1 MERVGFLCLLLCGFL
16 HMINSETLHQ
26 TEKEGNTVA
35 LKCGRLTKGPV
46 TWSRDTNGQ
55 RVDILTTHNGQTT
68 KHIADPDR
76 RYSSGANLVL
86 IIYGVS
92 QSDAGRYD
100 CSGATVE
107 LSVTEETLHVSQKEG
122 NIAVHRCGRLTNGKV
137 TWSRDTNGQRVDIL
151 TTHNGEMIKH
161 IADPDR
167 RYSSGAN
174 LVLIIYGVSQSDAG
188 RYDCSG
194 ATVELSVT
202 EEQTVPPSDR
212 RTTDGTTLP
221 TVTDSADVAPP
232 CKTLHVS
239 QKEGNIAVHR
249 CGRLTNGKVTW
260 SRDTNGQRVDIL
272 TTHNGEMIKH
282 IADPDRRY
290 SSGANLVLI
299 IYGVSQSDAGRYDCS
314 GATVELSVTEE
325 QTVPPSDRRT
335 TDGTTLPT
343 VTDSADVAPP
353 CKTLH
358 VSQTEGRIAVL
369 HCGRLTNGKVTWSR
383 DTNGQRVDILTTH
396 NGQTTKHITDP
407 DRRYSSG
414 ANLALTIYRVSQ
426 SDAGRYDC
434 SGATVEL
441 SVTEE
446 TLHQTEKE
454 GNTVALK
461 CGRLTKGPVTWSRD
475 TNGQRVD
482 ILTTHN
488 GQTTKHITDPDRRY
502 GSQADLALTIFRV
515 SQSDAGRYDCSG
527 ATVELSVTSGTE
539 TLHQTEK
546 EGNTVALKCGR
557 LTKGPVTWSR
567 DTNGQR
573 VDILTTHNG
582 QTTKHIPDPD
592 RRYDSQADLVLT
604 IRRVSQSDAG
614 RYDCSGATVELS
626 VTEGKCESLYSL
638 Q

>member
-55 RVDILTTHNGQTT
+55 RVDILTTHNGETT

-76 RYSSGANLVL
+76 RYGSGADLVL

-92 QSDAGRYD
+92 QSYAGRYD
-100 CSGATVE
+100 CRGATVE

-151 TTHNGEMIKH
+151 TTHNGETTKH

-335 TDGTTLPT
+335 TDGTALPT

-358 VSQTEGRIAVL
+358 VSQKEGNIAV
-369 HCGRLTNGKVTWSR
+369 HRCGRLTNGKVTWSR

-396 NGQTTKHITDP
+396 NGEMIKHIADP

-414 ANLALTIYRVSQ
+414 ANLVLIIYGVSQ

-446 TLHQTEKE
+446 QTVPPSDRRTTDGTTLPTVTDSADVAPPCKTLHVRQKE
-454 GNTVALK
+454 GKTVTLH
-461 CGRLTKGPVTWSRD
+461 CGRLTNGTVTWSRD

-488 GQTTKHITDPDRRY
+488 GEMTKHITDPDRRY
-502 GSQADLALTIFRV
+502 GSRADLVLIIVRV

-527 ATVELSVTSGTE
+527 ATVKLSVTSGTE
-539 TLHQTEK
+539 DCEMPYDDVYTTIEYVAFNKEQTGSVPTQK
-546 EGNTVALKCGR
+546 
-557 LTKGPVTWSR
+557 S
-567 DTNGQR
+567 
-573 VDILTTHNG
+573 
-582 QTTKHIPDPD
+582 
-592 RRYDSQADLVLT
+592 S
-604 IRRVSQSDAG
+604 
-614 RYDCSGATVELS
+614 SGCFGLF
-626 VTEGKCESLYSL
+626 
-638 Q
+638 